1 MGDWRRLITVRE
13 SCSRRCGTPAKR
25 QLPLGINVESVA
37 IRESEIDASVELY
50 HRLSKHLGESS

>member
-1 MGDWRRLITVRE
+1 VRE

-25 QLPLGINVESVA
+25 QLPLGINVESVS